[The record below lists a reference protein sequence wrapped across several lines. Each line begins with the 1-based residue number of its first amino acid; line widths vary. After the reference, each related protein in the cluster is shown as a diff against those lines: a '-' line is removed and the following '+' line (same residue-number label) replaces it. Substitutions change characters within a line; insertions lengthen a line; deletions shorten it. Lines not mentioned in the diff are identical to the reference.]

1 MAIEKPHPIMKK
13 NTWFLN
19 FLAWWVITLIFAYMA
34 IISFKPVPPENKD
47 YVTFALGSIFGAGFG
62 LVMNWAF
69 RTAKGAME
77 EKNLD
82 AQIKLNGGGK

>member
-19 FLAWWVITLIFAYMA
+19 FLAWWVITLIFAYIS

-82 AQIKLNGGGK
+82 AQIKLNGGAK